1 MLQWFVITH
10 NLQSFQLVTS
20 RMAGLG
26 GVEVYSP
33 TRIEIKRR
41 KDCKGVRM
49 KEVQLFP
56 GYLFLRFDPEVIHTS
71 VIGDSPGVRDF
82 VRFGDKIS
90 TVSNA
95 LVEGLKQSL
104 RPQADR
110 KVTRLESRNVPAKTM
125 AGLESIAL
133 MSSKTERQAAFY
145 ALLREDALQQSTA
158 RADAR
163 TCLLTGKTVPVRQ
176 QLHLV

>member
-10 NLQSFQLVTS
+10 NLQQFQLVTS

-33 TRIEIKRR
+33 SRIEFKQR
-41 KDCKGVRM
+41 KDCKGLRP

-71 VIGDSPGVRDF
+71 IIGDSPGVRDF

-95 LVEGLKQSL
+95 LVESLKQSL
-104 RPQADR
+104 LFKADS
-110 KVTRLESRNVPAKTM
+110 KVTNLESRNVAAKTKIS
-125 AGLESIAL
+125 LESIAL
-133 MSSKTERQAAFY
+133 MTSKAERQAAFY
-145 ALLREDALQQSTA
+145 ALLREDAMRQNAT
-158 RADAR
+158 RADAHV
-163 TCLLTGKTVPVRQ
+163 CGLTGKTLPVRQ
-176 QLHLV
+176 QIQLI